1 MRSDKVTPNKIRDMV
16 RDRLLLQLR
25 SRGKS
30 IYLQSTGISTDAG
43 WIAQVEVT
51 VSSFHFFFLVVDRC
65 HDGCNGVRQWK
76 TTVSSESL
84 LACVASV
91 VLNFSIPIS
100 RVWVL
105 EDRACHWSNQ
115 NKFGG

>member
-1 MRSDKVTPNKIRDMV
+1 MIEGFETCRSSSMKNICMRSDKVTPNKIRDMV

-51 VSSFHFFFLVVDRC
+51 VSSFHFFFGLLIDVMMAAMEYDSGKRRF
-65 HDGCNGVRQWK
+65 RQKACSHAWH
-76 TTVSSESL
+76 L
-84 LACVASV
+84 L
-91 VLNFSIPIS
+91 F
-100 RVWVL
+100 
-105 EDRACHWSNQ
+105 
-115 NKFGG
+115 